1 MESKSTKLID
11 GRTRGIRFMEKLLNI
26 RELAER
32 LGICP
37 GTAYHWLS
45 QGRLPCVRFSSRCVR
60 FRESDVQELIQQLT
74 DAGRNAPVNEQ
85 SYTKVLGKQQ
95 QR

>member
-1 MESKSTKLID
+1 
-11 GRTRGIRFMEKLLNI
+11 MEKLLTI

-32 LGICP
+32 LGISS

-60 FRESDVQELIQQLT
+60 FRESDVQKMIDQLCQQASE
-74 DAGRNAPVNEQ
+74 DI
-85 SYTKVLGKQQ
+85 
-95 QR
+95 